1 MYKYTKQLKNELLN
15 CGGMPL
21 FEIAV
26 VNIAGDK
33 SGIKEYISC
42 DIFFRGNSIVAQR
55 DPVSKKEQRSKF
67 IANTRMVV
75 DNCYGLDHHLQE
87 LHSEIL
93 NDIQCGDLF
102 TLGED

>member
-1 MYKYTKQLKNELLN
+1 MNKHTQALKNELLN
-15 CGGMPL
+15 CGKMPL

-26 VNIAGDK
+26 VNK
-33 SGIKEYISC
+33 SGEQEYILC

-55 DPVSKKEQRSKF
+55 DQVSKKEARSKF
-67 IANTRMVV
+67 IASTKLVV
-75 DNCYGLDHHLQE
+75 DSYYGLDHHLQE

-93 NDIQCGDLF
+93 NDICDGDLF